1 MYYITIYRENT
12 IYIAIYIETNL
23 RAKRKEEERF
33 SYIEKYNKIYIEKT
47 TNYLWGKRKEE
58 KRYILI
64 YIEIH
69 RDKCYIYRKKY
80 NLYIRKTHKAF
91 WGKKKREKRYISK
104 YIIVYLY
111 FPYRKIYISNIK
123 QE

>member
-47 TNYLWGKRKEE
+47 TNYLWGK
-58 KRYILI
+58 
-64 YIEIH
+64 
-69 RDKCYIYRKKY
+69 
-80 NLYIRKTHKAF
+80 
-91 WGKKKREKRYISK
+91 KKREKRYISK

-111 FPYRKIYISNIK
+111 FPYRKAYISNIK